1 MGDDQASL
9 LTVKLRQIYGL
20 ESVFVLNNIAKSS
33 VALAVIRTLA
43 LMCSA
48 FMIGC
53 TDDDT
58 DRNTQSAVIGNCAIA
73 GTGPVREVSF
83 GQAVNTATCKLQ
95 GFSSEV
101 EAAASLRAAGVCP
114 LQIETRKNPNN
125 GFPCEAFGPPN
136 YFIAKIS
143 VTHLPLAVD
152 AGWSDPYSKVAINN
166 RAYYNE
172 FLINRRSALELNT
185 TPPDCD
191 CTTKEAET
199 CGELYDQCVE
209 YLTDSSID
217 NEIQIEIDQIDDYLR
232 VAREITGAPV
242 SCDEYDLVDL
252 KINQVDIEGIW
263 GNDAPFVLDT
273 SSYRTERRFTL
284 KPDSS
289 FEKIEHYYFKRKE
302 DAPDR
307 DATRYQCPKG
317 IESALCSMWRSKQR
331 VNKGTYS
338 LESNVITLRYAD
350 EGLMRGMKEERY
362 HINRLPDQSL
372 RLLFGAACQVAFQR
386 Q

>member
-73 GTGPVREVSF
+73 STGPVREVSF

-95 GFSSEV
+95 GFSSEA

-143 VTHLPLAVD
+143 VTHLPLAVE

-166 RAYYNE
+166 RAYYRTYYKE
-172 FLINRRSALELNT
+172 LLIRHLADLS
-185 TPPDCD
+185 
-191 CTTKEAET
+191 
-199 CGELYDQCVE
+199 
-209 YLTDSSID
+209 SSID
-217 NEIQIEIDQIDDYLR
+217 DEIQIKIHNAIQIEIDQIDDYLR